1 MGVASVTNDSSTQD
15 NSIGAVGR
23 GNMNPYYLPDENIK
37 GEDSERSRDR
47 NQENDYHLLDNEEE
61 EKEKRVRE
69 NVYQV
74 LVNPMDTEEDYA
86 DPDEEEMDN
95 IYHVLEGPT
104 PKEEEEEK
112 SEGEKDEREKIA
124 DSEEEGAE
132 RERDRDEVEEPL
144 TEPAAYEIPLV
155 SSSKHNSTVL
165 Q

>member
-1 MGVASVTNDSSTQD
+1 MGVVSIMNDDSTQD
-15 NSIGAVGR
+15 NYIGAVGG

-37 GEDSERSRDR
+37 EESERSGDRD
-47 NQENDYHLLDNEEE
+47 QENDYHLLGDEE
-61 EKEKRVRE
+61 EKKEERARE

-74 LVNPMDTEEDYA
+74 VVNPMDTEEDYA
-86 DPDEEEMDN
+86 DPDEEEMNN

-104 PKEEEEEK
+104 PKEEEEEE
-112 SEGEKDEREKIA
+112 SEAERAEREKTTEG
-124 DSEEEGAE
+124 EEEE
-132 RERDRDEVEEPL
+132 RERDKVEMEEPL

>member
-1 MGVASVTNDSSTQD
+1 MGVASVTNDDSTQD
-15 NSIGAVGR
+15 NNIRAVGGAG

-37 GEDSERSRDR
+37 GEESERSGDRDR
-47 NQENDYHLLDNEEE
+47 ENDYHLLGNEEE
-61 EKEKRVRE
+61 EKEERVRE

-86 DPDEEEMDN
+86 DPDEEEMNN
-95 IYHVLEGPT
+95 IYHILEGPT
-104 PKEEEEEK
+104 PKEEEEG
-112 SEGEKDEREKIA
+112 EGEKAEREKTT

>member
-1 MGVASVTNDSSTQD
+1 MGVASVTNDDSTQD
-15 NSIGAVGR
+15 NNIGAVGG
-23 GNMNPYYLPDENIK
+23 GNMNPYYLPDENIN
-37 GEDSERSRDR
+37 EESERSRDR
-47 NQENDYHLLDNEEE
+47 DQENDYHLGNEEE
-61 EKEKRVRE
+61 EKEERVRE

-104 PKEEEEEK
+104 PKEEEEE
-112 SEGEKDEREKIA
+112 SEGEKDEREKITEG
-124 DSEEEGAE
+124 EEE
-132 RERDRDEVEEPL
+132 RERYKVEVEEPL